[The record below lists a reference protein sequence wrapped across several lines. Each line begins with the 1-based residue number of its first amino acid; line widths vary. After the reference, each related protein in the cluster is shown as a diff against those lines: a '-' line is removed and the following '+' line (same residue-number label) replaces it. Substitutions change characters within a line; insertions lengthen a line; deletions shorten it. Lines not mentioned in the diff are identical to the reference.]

1 MLLEL
6 AALSVNLLTERQILK
21 AECAQGVCVQL
32 YLLTCRIYSQFGM
45 GWDGT
50 TAHAS
55 EKSVASQ
62 FKVIVH

>member
-1 MLLEL
+1 M
-6 AALSVNLLTERQILK
+6 
-21 AECAQGVCVQL
+21 QL

-45 GWDGT
+45 GWGGT
-50 TAHAS
+50 IAHAS